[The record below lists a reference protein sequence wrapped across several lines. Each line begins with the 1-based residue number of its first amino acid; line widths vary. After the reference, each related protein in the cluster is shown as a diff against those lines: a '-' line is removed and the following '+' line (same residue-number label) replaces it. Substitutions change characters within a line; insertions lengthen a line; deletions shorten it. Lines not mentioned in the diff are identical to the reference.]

1 MISLSEQTKKIQKR
15 NCANDIFYTPLLLAK
30 KHLEYIEKYVE
41 PNDTILDGFFGKG
54 AYYNQFEIVFKKNN
68 IFEYTEIL
76 MGTDFLEYCKKVDVI
91 VSNPPYSIIDKIL
104 EKSVAL
110 KPHTIS
116 YLIGQN
122 NLTCKRIEY
131 MNSYGYFL
139 DKLHYTKIYK
149 WFGMSLIVIFTNKA
163 NKNCI
168 DFDRTV
174 WRED

>member
-1 MISLSEQTKKIQKR
+1 MTTLSNQTKKIQKR
-15 NCANDIFYTPLLLAK
+15 NCANDVFFTPLLLAK
-30 KHLEYIEKYVE
+30 QHLEYVEKYIE
-41 PNDTILDGFFGKG
+41 PRNVILDGFFGKG
-54 AYYNQFEIVFKKNN
+54 AYFNQFETVFKKDNT
-68 IFEYTEIL
+68 FDYTEIL
-76 MGTDFLEYCKKVDVI
+76 MGLDFLDYNKKVDVI
-91 VSNPPYSIIDKIL
+91 VSNPPYSIMDKVL

-131 MNSYGYFL
+131 MNTNGYFL

-149 WFGMSLIVIFTNKA
+149 WFGMSLIVIFTNKVS
-163 NKNCI
+163 KNCI

>member
-1 MISLSEQTKKIQKR
+1 MLSDSDQTKKIQKR
-15 NCANDIFYTPLLLAK
+15 NCANDVFYTPLLLAK
-30 KHLEYIEKYVE
+30 QHLEYVEKYVE
-41 PNDTILDGFFGKG
+41 PCDSILDGFFGKG
-54 AYYNQFEIVFKKNN
+54 AYYNQFDSVFKKDN
-68 IFEYTEIL
+68 IFDYTEIEL
-76 MGTDFLEYCKKVDVI
+76 GLDFLEYNKKVDVI
-91 VSNPPYSIIDKIL
+91 VSNPPYSIMDKIL
-104 EKSVAL
+104 QKSVAL

-131 MNSYGYFL
+131 MNSHGYFL

-149 WFGMSLIVIFTNKA
+149 WFGMSLIVIFTNKVC
-163 NKNCI
+163 KNCI